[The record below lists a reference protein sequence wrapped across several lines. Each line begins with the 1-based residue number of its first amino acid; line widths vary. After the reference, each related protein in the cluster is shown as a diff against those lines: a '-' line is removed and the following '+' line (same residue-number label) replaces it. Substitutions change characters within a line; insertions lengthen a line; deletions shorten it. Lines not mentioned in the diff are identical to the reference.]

1 MRCKIISFLMC
12 LSISIGIMCRSNKIQ
27 TIDNEIE
34 SKYTSKQKLTKKIK
48 PKKKVVKKS
57 KKEKELEYWSKV
69 TGKKVIKVTKI
80 TAKLSFYTDLDC
92 ENYQG
97 CNGKTSSGVKLHDG
111 VIANN
116 KYKMGTTFYFKGYGE
131 YKLLDRG
138 GKGLNTWSNFDMYI
152 PRNYGESD
160 KYYYNRVN
168 NMGIR
173 KTTGYILKF
182 SE

>member
-1 MRCKIISFLMC
+1 MRCKIISFFMC
-12 LSISIGIMCRSNKIQ
+12 LFISTSIMCKSNKIEI
-27 TIDNEIE
+27 IDNKTE
-34 SKYTSKQKLTKKIK
+34 SEYTSKQKLTKKIK
-48 PKKKVVKKS
+48 PKKKVIKKG

-80 TAKLSFYTDLDC
+80 NAKLSFYTDLDC

-97 CNGKTSSGVKLHDG
+97 CNGITASGVKLYDG

-116 KYKMGTTFYFKGYGE
+116 TYEMGTTFYFKGYGE
-131 YKLLDRG
+131 YELLDRG
-138 GKGLNTWSNFDMYI
+138 GRGLYGNNFDMYI

-160 KYYYNRVN
+160 NNYFTRIN

-173 KTTGYILKF
+173 KITGYILDF
-182 SE
+182 AN